1 MNRLLFNLG
10 NLIKIDHYLIFL
22 ILFATSYFF
31 VILNSGYFSDDAYSH
46 QIRGLLKYEDQNL
59 FSYTLKT
66 IFGWIIGSGRM
77 LVFSQ
82 YHFTL
87 FYFLESLIVYKIIVL
102 IVLTLVFTLFY
113 HINTIIFKLK
123 KIPLVITIF
132 SILSLQLREF
142 HDPILGFHGFTP
154 LLALLYLFQLYL
166 LLIFSKTNK
175 KKYIYLSAFIFFI
188 CNLSYEIAFLFL
200 FFNFFVLNL
209 YFKKFKETLY
219 ILKSH
224 TYIFIITILIFF
236 IIQIRVNFFSTTG
249 IPDYKI
255 LIENNFFVDIFKA
268 FFFQISSAIPTSY
281 FLSNIFN
288 YDFDR
293 YFLIYFIIILFFLI
307 LSFLYCLKKK
317 IFERIA
323 LKKINKLRVLVCSLS
338 FLIFPSVLIL
348 ISPHKEE
355 ILDKG
360 FGYGY
365 IFNFFSSFG
374 IGYLILFFLNFF
386 KKIYFRLVLFFIVII
401 SIMNSI
407 SNLKTV
413 LNSNVV
419 YKYPDRIIS
428 KAIKKGIF
436 QSIYDDQLVIRQM
449 RYPSDWIWNYVS
461 KTNKKIFLINPNEI
475 KKANKILN
483 LTKLNKKEKN
493 GTNVNLSTSKEDI
506 WAIHY
511 FFDPNGLK
519 NGQFFL
525 GKVDE
530 IILNKKQDMII
541 KAKVNNMLIYQEYRN
556 RLYKL
561 NLNYSI
567 DFIKLIYDIDQKP
580 IKYFVH
586 TELKKYKF

>member
-1 MNRLLFNLG
+1 
-10 NLIKIDHYLIFL
+10 
-22 ILFATSYFF
+22 
-31 VILNSGYFSDDAYSH
+31 
-46 QIRGLLKYEDQNL
+46 
-59 FSYTLKT
+59 
-66 IFGWIIGSGRM
+66 
-77 LVFSQ
+77 
-82 YHFTL
+82 
-87 FYFLESLIVYKIIVL
+87 
-102 IVLTLVFTLFY
+102 
-113 HINTIIFKLK
+113 
-123 KIPLVITIF
+123 
-132 SILSLQLREF
+132 
-142 HDPILGFHGFTP
+142 
-154 LLALLYLFQLYL
+154 
-166 LLIFSKTNK
+166 
-175 KKYIYLSAFIFFI
+175 
-188 CNLSYEIAFLFL
+188 
-200 FFNFFVLNL
+200 
-209 YFKKFKETLY
+209 
-219 ILKSH
+219 
-224 TYIFIITILIFF
+224 
-236 IIQIRVNFFSTTG
+236 
-249 IPDYKI
+249 
-255 LIENNFFVDIFKA
+255 
-268 FFFQISSAIPTSY
+268 
-281 FLSNIFN
+281 
-288 YDFDR
+288 
-293 YFLIYFIIILFFLI
+293 
-307 LSFLYCLKKK
+307 
-317 IFERIA
+317 
-323 LKKINKLRVLVCSLS
+323 LS

-530 IILNKKQDMII
+530 IILNKKQDTII
-541 KAKVNNMLIYQEYRN
+541 KAKVN
-556 RLYKL
+556 
-561 NLNYSI
+561 
-567 DFIKLIYDIDQKP
+567 
-580 IKYFVH
+580 
-586 TELKKYKF
+586 

>member
-1 MNRLLFNLG
+1 
-10 NLIKIDHYLIFL
+10 
-22 ILFATSYFF
+22 
-31 VILNSGYFSDDAYSH
+31 
-46 QIRGLLKYEDQNL
+46 
-59 FSYTLKT
+59 
-66 IFGWIIGSGRM
+66 
-77 LVFSQ
+77 
-82 YHFTL
+82 
-87 FYFLESLIVYKIIVL
+87 
-102 IVLTLVFTLFY
+102 
-113 HINTIIFKLK
+113 
-123 KIPLVITIF
+123 
-132 SILSLQLREF
+132 
-142 HDPILGFHGFTP
+142 
-154 LLALLYLFQLYL
+154 
-166 LLIFSKTNK
+166 
-175 KKYIYLSAFIFFI
+175 
-188 CNLSYEIAFLFL
+188 
-200 FFNFFVLNL
+200 
-209 YFKKFKETLY
+209 
-219 ILKSH
+219 
-224 TYIFIITILIFF
+224 
-236 IIQIRVNFFSTTG
+236 
-249 IPDYKI
+249 
-255 LIENNFFVDIFKA
+255 
-268 FFFQISSAIPTSY
+268 
-281 FLSNIFN
+281 
-288 YDFDR
+288 
-293 YFLIYFIIILFFLI
+293 
-307 LSFLYCLKKK
+307 
-317 IFERIA
+317 
-323 LKKINKLRVLVCSLS
+323 
-338 FLIFPSVLIL
+338 
-348 ISPHKEE
+348 
-355 ILDKG
+355 
-360 FGYGY
+360 
-365 IFNFFSSFG
+365 
-374 IGYLILFFLNFF
+374 
-386 KKIYFRLVLFFIVII
+386 
-401 SIMNSI
+401 MNSI